1 VKKGH
6 RVFFVFLVVCLV
18 STFCLPFVRASSE
31 LWSQVHGSGVAYSLA
46 STSDGGFVL
55 AGFAVS
61 LENMDSSMILIKT
74 NSNGELEWNK
84 TFGGTG
90 PETANCVIETFDG
103 GFAVGGD
110 TFSFGAGGSDF
121 FLVKT
126 YSTGNVE
133 WNQTFGG
140 TGGESV
146 QSLIQATDGGFVLT
160 GGTTS
165 NSESIDVWL
174 VKTDSAGNMIWN
186 KRFGGAETE
195 LTYSLTAT
203 ADGGYA
209 LCGITGS
216 IAEGASDFLL
226 IKTDADGNQEW
237 IKTYHGEK
245 SDSAFALVEASDGG
259 FVLVGSTN
267 FSLESK
273 SDVLLIKTDSSGN
286 LQWKKTYGGEGSDS
300 VHSLVETGDGYTLG
314 GFTQS
319 TGAGKNDFWLIKT
332 DLQGNE
338 LWNYTYGGL
347 EDDYCHSL
355 VQTPDG
361 GYVLAGYSRSF
372 GGISAKV
379 WLIKTDE
386 VCIPEFAF
394 WTVLALIGTA
404 LLLVTVFIKKYT
416 KQQKQKSH

>member
-1 VKKGH
+1 MKKGNH
-6 RVFFVFLVVCLV
+6 VIFVFLAFCLV
-18 STFCLPFVRASSE
+18 STFCVPFVGASSE
-31 LWSQVHGSGVAYSLA
+31 LWNRVHGSGISYSLA

-55 AGFAVS
+55 AGFTVS
-61 LENMDSSMILIKT
+61 LENMDSNMILIKT
-74 NSNGELEWNK
+74 NSNGELEWNQ
-84 TFGGTG
+84 TIGGTG

-126 YSTGNVE
+126 DNMGNVE

-140 TGGESV
+140 QGGESV
-146 QSLIQATDGGFVLT
+146 QSLIQVADGGYVLT
-160 GGTTS
+160 GGITS
-165 NSESIDVWL
+165 NSDSMDVWL

-203 ADGGYA
+203 TDGGYA

-216 IAEGASDFLL
+216 VVEGASDFLL

-237 IKTYHGEK
+237 IQTYDGQNA
-245 SDSAFALVEASDGG
+245 DSAFALVEASDGG

-267 FSLESK
+267 FSLESN

-286 LQWKKTYGGEGSDS
+286 LQWKKTYGGKGGDS
-300 VHSLVETGDGYTLG
+300 VHSLVETGDSYTLG
-314 GFTQS
+314 GFTES

-332 DLQGNE
+332 DFQGNE
-338 LWNYTYGGL
+338 LWNYTYGRL
-347 EDDYCHSL
+347 EDDYCQSL

-379 WLIKTDE
+379 WLLKTDE
-386 VCIPEFAF
+386 MGIPEFAS
-394 WTVLALIGTA
+394 WTVLPLTGTA
-404 LLLVTVFIKKYT
+404 VLLVTVFRRKYT
-416 KQQKQKSH
+416 KQEKQECN